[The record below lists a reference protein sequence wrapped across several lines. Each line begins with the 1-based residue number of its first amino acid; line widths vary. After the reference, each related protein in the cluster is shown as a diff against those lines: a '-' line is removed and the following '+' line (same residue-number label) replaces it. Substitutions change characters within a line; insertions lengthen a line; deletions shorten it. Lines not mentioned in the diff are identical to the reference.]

1 MTDKLDILL
10 SELSAPD
17 QGRLTGLETRVW
29 QCIENARTA
38 SGPFAYFS
46 AMPLWLKSLP
56 IATTLLIGGTIGA
69 SAAAISNDLDAFS
82 STPSYSISKI
92 MVPCCG

>member
-1 MTDKLDILL
+1 MTEKLDILL
-10 SELSAPD
+10 GELSPPD
-17 QGRLTGLETRVW
+17 QGQLDGLETRVW
-29 QCIENARTA
+29 QRIENSR
-38 SGPFAYFS
+38 PFAYFS
-46 AMPLWLKSLP
+46 AMPIWLKSLP

-69 SAAAISNDLDAFS
+69 NATPAYNEMDAFS

>member
-10 SELSAPD
+10 SELSPPD
-17 QGRLTGLETRVW
+17 QGRLTGLEARVW
-29 QCIENARTA
+29 LRIENSR
-38 SGPFAYFS
+38 PFAYFS

-56 IATTLLIGGTIGA
+56 IATTLLVGSTIGA
-69 SAAAISNDLDAFS
+69 SATPTYNDMDAFS

>member
-10 SELSAPD
+10 SELSPPD
-17 QGRLTGLETRVW
+17 QGRLAGLEARVW
-29 QCIENARTA
+29 QRIESSR
-38 SGPFAYFS
+38 PFAYFS
-46 AMPLWLKSLP
+46 VMPMWVKGLP

-69 SAAAISNDLDAFS
+69 SATPAYDEMNAFS

>member
-10 SELSAPD
+10 SELSPPD
-17 QGRLTGLETRVW
+17 QGRLTGLEAKVW
-29 QCIENARTA
+29 QRIE
-38 SGPFAYFS
+38 SLKPFAYFS

-56 IATTLLIGGTIGA
+56 IATTLLVGGTIGA
-69 SAAAISNDLDAFS
+69 SAAPASYEFDAFS
-82 STPSYSISKI
+82 SAPSYSISKI

>member
-1 MTDKLDILL
+1 MTEKLDILL

-17 QGRLTGLETRVW
+17 QARLAGLETRVW
-29 QCIENARTA
+29 QRIESSR
-38 SGPFAYFS
+38 PFAYFS
-46 AMPLWLKSLP
+46 AMPIWLKSLP

-69 SAAAISNDLDAFS
+69 NAAPVSNDMDAFS